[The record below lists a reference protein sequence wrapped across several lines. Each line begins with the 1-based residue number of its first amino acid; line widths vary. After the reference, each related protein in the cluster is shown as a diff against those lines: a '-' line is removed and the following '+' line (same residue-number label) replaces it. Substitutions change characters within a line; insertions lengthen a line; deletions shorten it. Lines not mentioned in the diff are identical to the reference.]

1 LRSATVED
9 LELKNL
15 GFLVGIFR
23 RLAAYG
29 LPGGKHLDIL
39 TILQTKVNK
48 KRPKI
53 AKILAV
59 SGHPEPLYYI
69 GIQRWKSVS
78 ENVKW
83 KRQII
88 IG

>member
-1 LRSATVED
+1 LRLATVED

-15 GFLVGIFR
+15 GFLAGIFR
-23 RLAAYG
+23 RLAAYR
-29 LPGGKHLDIL
+29 LPSGKHTSIL
-39 TILQTKVNK
+39 THFRTKVNK

-59 SGHPEPLYYI
+59 SGHPESLYYI

>member
-1 LRSATVED
+1 VNPVQKYKFLHYESSPPAG
-9 LELKNL
+9 
-15 GFLVGIFR
+15 GF
-23 RLAAYG
+23 RL
-29 LPGGKHLDIL
+29 PSGKHTGIL
-39 TILQTKVNK
+39 THFQTKVNK